1 MQDNR
6 LHPVCRPCK
15 EEILIRAFLWRQ
27 INLPLPDSDS
37 MSEHS
42 SPQKMTPKDLMIVIV
57 IALGSFMAGLDA
69 TIVNIA
75 LPAIAKSFEISTVM
89 ASWVLNAYL
98 IILVSLLLAASRLG
112 DMKGYRNIF
121 IGGFALFTL
130 GSALCGLSPT
140 IDILIL
146 SRMIQAV
153 GGAVISA
160 LGAVMVTSY
169 LSASLRGQALGIV
182 AMFTMLGAALGPVVG
197 GFLTSIFSWQYIFFV
212 NLPVGIVA
220 IILGMHILPL
230 RDPVAPTA
238 KLDIPGVLLVFI
250 ALSTLI
256 IGLTSV
262 QGSNPHIGMI
272 SLVASMGF
280 WILFFAQEHRAA
292 EPLIN
297 LRLFANHGYS
307 LQNLNVMFIQMA
319 MAGVMVI
326 MPFYLELVK
335 KIPAGNAGTILLT
348 LPVGMILTAPLAGK
362 ISDVIGTKKPI
373 IAGFAVSAVALFL
386 LSTISAVTSVGH
398 IGIYLFLLG
407 AGTGIAF
414 SPLNSAVMGECPAKD
429 RGSTSGLVKMMTN
442 LGSSLGVAV
451 VMLVATIAAGPK
463 LAEVS
468 SHALSSSDLAGAFD
482 AAFLFCMG
490 LEILGIVLMLGV
502 AGKEPSG
509 ESSEEVGIGF

>member
-1 MQDNR
+1 
-6 LHPVCRPCK
+6 
-15 EEILIRAFLWRQ
+15 
-27 INLPLPDSDS
+27 
-37 MSEHS
+37 MSES
-42 SPQKMTPKDLMIVIV
+42 SSSQKMSSKDLMIVIV

-75 LPAIAKSFEISTVM
+75 LPAIAKSLDVSTVTV
-89 ASWVLNAYL
+89 SWVLNAYL
-98 IILVSLLLAASRLG
+98 IVLVSLLLAASRLG
-112 DMKGYRNIF
+112 DMKGYRNLF
-121 IGGFALFTL
+121 LGGFALFTV

-169 LSASLRGQALGIV
+169 LSSSLRGQALGIV

-197 GFLTSIFSWQYIFFV
+197 GFLTSVFSWQYIFLV
-212 NLPVGIVA
+212 NLPVGIIA
-220 IILGMHILPL
+220 IILGMHILPNMA
-230 RDPVAPTA
+230 PVAPKA
-238 KLDIPGVLLVFI
+238 KIDIPGVLLVFI
-250 ALSTLI
+250 ALGSLI
-256 IGLTSV
+256 IGLTTV
-262 QGSNPHIGMI
+262 QGNDPRLGMI
-272 SLVASMGF
+272 ALVISAIF
-280 WILFFAQEHRAA
+280 WVLFIVQERRGK

-297 LRLFANHGYS
+297 TSLFANRAYS
-307 LQNLNVMFIQMA
+307 LQNVNVMLIQMA

-326 MPFYLELVK
+326 MPFYLEMVK

-348 LPVGMILTAPLAGK
+348 LPVGMIMTAPIAGK

-373 IAGFAVSAVALFL
+373 ITGFVLCAVALFL
-386 LSTISAVTSVGH
+386 LSTISAETSVGH

-414 SPLNSAVMGECPAKD
+414 SPLNSAVMGECPVQD

-451 VMLVATIAAGPK
+451 VMLVATVAAGPK
-463 LAEVS
+463 LAQVS
-468 SHALSSSDLAGAFD
+468 AHALSPKDLAGAFD
-482 AAFLFCMG
+482 AAFLFCMC
-490 LEILGIVLMLGV
+490 LEIIGIVLMLAV
-502 AGKEPSG
+502 TGKEPSG
-509 ESSEEVGIGF
+509 ESSGEAGIGF

>member
-1 MQDNR
+1 
-6 LHPVCRPCK
+6 
-15 EEILIRAFLWRQ
+15 
-27 INLPLPDSDS
+27 
-37 MSEHS
+37 MSESS
-42 SPQKMTPKDLMIVIV
+42 SPQKMSSKDLMIVLV

-75 LPAIAKSFEISTVM
+75 LPDIAKSLDISTVM

-98 IILVSLLLAASRLG
+98 IVLVSLLLAASRLG
-112 DMKGYRNIF
+112 DMKGYRNLF
-121 IGGFALFTL
+121 LGGFALFTV
-130 GSALCGLSPT
+130 GSALCGLSPS
-140 IDILIL
+140 IGMLIA

-169 LSASLRGQALGIV
+169 LSDSLRGQALGIV

-197 GFLTSIFSWQYIFFV
+197 GFLTSAFSWQYIFLV
-212 NLPVGIVA
+212 NLPVGIIA
-220 IILGMHILPL
+220 IILGMHILPNMA
-230 RDPVAPTA
+230 PVTPKA
-238 KLDIPGVLLVFI
+238 KIDIPGVVLIFI
-250 ALSTLI
+250 ALGSLI
-256 IGLTSV
+256 IGLTTV
-262 QGSNPHIGMI
+262 QGSDPQIGMFALVI
-272 SLVASMGF
+272 SAIF
-280 WILFFAQEHRAA
+280 WVLFIVQERRGK

-297 LRLFANHGYS
+297 TSLFANRAYS
-307 LQNLNVMFIQMA
+307 LQNVNVMLIQMA

-326 MPFYLELVK
+326 MPFYLEMVK

-373 IAGFAVSAVALFL
+373 ITGFVLCAVALFL
-386 LSTISAVTSVGH
+386 LSTISAETSVGH

-414 SPLNSAVMGECPAKD
+414 SPLNSAVMGECPVKD

-451 VMLVATIAAGPK
+451 VMLVATIAAGPQ
-463 LAEVS
+463 LAKVSAHAVS
-468 SHALSSSDLAGAFD
+468 STDLAGAFD
-482 AAFLFCMG
+482 AAFLFCMV
-490 LEILGIVLMLGV
+490 LEIIGIVLMLMV
-502 AGKEPSG
+502 TSKEPSG
-509 ESSEEVGIGF
+509 ESSGEAGIGF

>member
-1 MQDNR
+1 
-6 LHPVCRPCK
+6 
-15 EEILIRAFLWRQ
+15 
-27 INLPLPDSDS
+27 
-37 MSEHS
+37 
-42 SPQKMTPKDLMIVIV
+42 MTPKELMIVIV

-75 LPAIAKSFEISTVM
+75 LPAIAKSLDISTVL

-121 IGGFALFTL
+121 IGGFAVFTA
-130 GSALCGLSPT
+130 GSALCGLSSS
-140 IDILIL
+140 IDMLIL

-197 GFLTSIFSWQYIFFV
+197 GFLTSAFSWQYIFFV
-212 NLPVGIVA
+212 NLPVGIIA
-220 IILGMHILPL
+220 IILGIHILPQQA
-230 RDPVAPTA
+230 PVTPKA
-238 KLDIPGVLLVFI
+238 KLDIPGVLLIFI
-250 ALSTLI
+250 ALGSLI
-256 IGLTSV
+256 VGLTSV
-262 QGSNPHIGMI
+262 EGNFPTLGA
-272 SLVASMGF
+272 VALIVSAIF
-280 WILFFAQEHRAA
+280 WVLFFVQERRGK

-297 LRLFANHGYS
+297 TGLFANRGYS
-307 LQNLNVMFIQMA
+307 LQNLNVMLIQMA

-326 MPFYLELVK
+326 MPFYLELIK
-335 KIPAGNAGTILLT
+335 QIPTDNAGTILLA
-348 LPVGMILTAPLAGK
+348 LPVGMILTAPLSGK

-373 IAGFAVSAVALFL
+373 ITGFIICAVALFL
-386 LSTISAVTSVGH
+386 LSTISAHTSVGH
-398 IGIYLFLLG
+398 ICVYLFLLG
-407 AGTGIAF
+407 AGTGVAF

-451 VMLVATIAAGPK
+451 VMLVAMIAAGPK
-463 LAEVS
+463 LAQVS
-468 SHALSSSDLAGAFD
+468 SHAISSTELASAFD
-482 AAFLFCMG
+482 TAFLFCMV
-490 LEILGIVLMLGV
+490 LEIIGIVLMLAV
-502 AGKEPSG
+502 ADKEPSG
-509 ESSEEVGIGF
+509 ESSGEAAIGF